1 MKATRLLPALV
12 VISSALAAPTPVLAS
27 ADGAVAMA
35 AGEAVA
41 MSAGATAAARGSAET
56 MSFHTVGFHPP
67 RVRVTAD
74 PDKRSGDIFLAAKHL
89 GSRVHFERGPMILDS
104 RGRLVWFEPVN
115 GKITNLEVQHYRGS
129 PVLTWWES
137 RGKGNRAF
145 DVIMNRSYHVIAALH
160 AGHGYRA
167 DSHEFQITPQGTA
180 LIDAVYGTKYNLT
193 SVGGPANGTVT
204 DCVILEL
211 NIKTGRLLWKWNA
224 LDHIPITA
232 SYAPYRSGQRYDY
245 LHMNSIQQLPN
256 GNLLMSGRNTWSV
269 YEIDK
274 HTGKIIWTLGGK
286 RSSFRM
292 GPGTGFG
299 WQHDAHLYSGGRL
312 SLFNDASNGYNQE
325 ASQSSAEILHLN
337 LGARTA
343 TLIHRY
349 YHRPPLVASSQGSS
363 QILPDGNIFVGW
375 GDQPDFSEYRPD
387 GQQIFNGSFPFG
399 AQSYRAYRFQWS
411 GQPTTKPSV
420 VLSPQGDGSTRV
432 WVSWNGATAVRS
444 WRVLGGSSP
453 RQMASLSKRGR
464 TGFETE
470 LNPRSEPAY
479 FEVQALGTN
488 GHVLGTSAPHADPAH
503 VAVFSSSAFVNRS
516 SGIGGVAVGCFGRQT
531 CHLSVRVSSQG
542 SILARGAHPV
552 PRGTARLIDFK
563 LSSAGLSKLERA
575 AHHRLTVTV
584 NAHDSAS
591 GKSAVERLTLIPYSV
606 TGKGSTGAVSG
617 SGGLQFLQGAGFV
630 SSATGTGQFVIGCFA
645 ASPCR
650 ITAIISA
657 NGHQIARST
666 RQYLG
671 FDEVGALHFKL
682 SPAGRRMLAHAQNN
696 QLAVQIRV
704 GGSAGNASGR
714 ITLVAYR

>member
-1 MKATRLLPALV
+1 MLAAPVPVVASASRAV
-12 VISSALAAPTPVLAS
+12 VISVGEALAK
-27 ADGAVAMA
+27 
-35 AGEAVA
+35 
-41 MSAGATAAARGSAET
+41 SAGSIAAAHASAET

-74 PDKRSGDIFLAAKHL
+74 PDRRSGDIFLAAKHL
-89 GSRVHFERGPMILDS
+89 GSRVHFQRGPMILDS
-104 RGRLVWFEPVN
+104 RGRLVFFERVN

-137 RGKGNRAF
+137 RGSRAF

-180 LIDAVYGTKYNLT
+180 LIDAVYGTRANLT

-211 NIKTGRLLWKWNA
+211 SIKTGRLLWKWNA

-256 GNLLMSGRNTWSV
+256 GNLLMSGRNTWTV

-274 HTGKIIWTLGGK
+274 HTGRIIWSLGGK
-286 RSSFRM
+286 HSSFRM
-292 GPGTGFG
+292 GPGTAFG

-312 SLFNDASNGYNQE
+312 SLFNDGSNGFNQE
-325 ASQSSAEILHLN
+325 ASQSSGEIMRLN
-337 LGARTA
+337 FGSRTA

-349 YHRPPLVASSQGSS
+349 YHRPPLVASSQGST

-420 VLSPQGDGSTRV
+420 ALSPRGDGSTRV

-444 WRVLGGSSP
+444 WRVVGGSSP
-453 RQMASLSKRGR
+453 RRMFTLGGRPR

-470 LNPRSEPAY
+470 MNPRSEPAY
-479 FEVQALGTN
+479 FEVQALGAN
-488 GHVLGTSAPHADPAH
+488 GHVLGTSAPHSDPAH
-503 VAVFSSSAFVNRS
+503 VAIFSPSAFVDKS
-516 SGIGGVAVGCFGRQT
+516 SGFGGVAVGCFGRQT
-531 CHLSVRVSSQG
+531 CHVSVRLSSQG
-542 SILARGAHPV
+542 SVLARSAHPV
-552 PRGTARLIDFK
+552 PRSTGQLIDFK
-563 LSSAGLSKLERA
+563 LSPAGLSKLRRG

-584 NAHDSAS
+584 NVHDSAS
-591 GKSAVERLTLIPYSV
+591 GKSAVRRVTLIPYSI
-606 TGKGSTGAVSG
+606 TGAGPPSHVTQST
-617 SGGLQFLQGAGFV
+617 GLQFVQGTAFV
-630 SSATGTGQFVIGCFA
+630 SA
-645 ASPCR
+645 ASGDGEILAACYGPSPCR
-650 ITAIISA
+650 IRTTVSVH
-657 NGHQIARST
+657 GRRIARSGPE
-666 RQYLG
+666 YLG
-671 FDEVGALHFKL
+671 VGELGFLHFEL
-682 SPAGRRMLAHAQNN
+682 SSSGRALLRHARGN
-696 QLAVQIRV
+696 QLGAKVV
-704 GGSAGNASGR
+704 LSEPGSASAGGSVD
-714 ITLVAYR
+714 LVGYR